1 MLYTLPILRFEH
13 TYDKQ
18 QRSSGKEMERAQ
30 KVVRKE
36 RGKKMKQPK
45 KPTLAQKKIIKAAGL
60 EWKTWNVADEDNIS
74 MTLISKKSGQRRVI
88 FK

>member
-1 MLYTLPILRFEH
+1 
-13 TYDKQ
+13 
-18 QRSSGKEMERAQ
+18 
-30 KVVRKE
+30 
-36 RGKKMKQPK
+36 MKQPK